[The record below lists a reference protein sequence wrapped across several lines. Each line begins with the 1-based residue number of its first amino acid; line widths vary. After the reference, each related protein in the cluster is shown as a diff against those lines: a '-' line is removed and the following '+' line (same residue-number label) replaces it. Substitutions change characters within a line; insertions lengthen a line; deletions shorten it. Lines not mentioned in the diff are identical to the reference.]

1 MMHLRYATLLLLL
14 FSAILQAEISV
25 EVGGFAPRFD
35 GQIENPES
43 ISVYDKDLQYEG
55 TLISYFGA
63 EADFEPWYLPTLRAN
78 YFNMSDSKNAL
89 LKEGKTFVEWD
100 YNGSITTWTDYQ
112 VLNLMLAK
120 DFYQQGRNLDL
131 FGRNLYTG
139 DLIFDLGLN
148 LKTID
153 YRFEVRQNGTIAD
166 NDFISVQSSIFMP
179 YFALS
184 YKVGYFTLFGEAS
197 GLALGEIKA
206 NSFKGALEY
215 RLARHIALRGGYMY
229 EDFEATE
236 KKDKIT
242 FKAAGAFGTI
252 RFYF

>member
-1 MMHLRYATLLLLL
+1 MRLRYASLFFLMFSMLLR
-14 FSAILQAEISV
+14 AEISL
-25 EVGGFAPRFD
+25 ELGGFTPRFD
-35 GQIENPES
+35 GEIENPS
-43 ISVYDKDLQYEG
+43 SVSVYDKDLQYKG

-63 EADFEPWYLPTLRAN
+63 EADFDAWYLPTLRAS

-89 LKEGKTFVEWD
+89 FPKGKTFVERD

-112 VLNLMLAK
+112 VFNAVIAK
-120 DFYQQGRNLDL
+120 DFYQQGRTIDI

-153 YRFEVRQNGTIAD
+153 YRFEVRQNGSTAE
-166 NDFISVQSSIFMP
+166 NDFISVQSSIYMP

-184 YKVGYFTLFGEAS
+184 YKAGYVTIFGEAS

-215 RLARHIALRGGYMY
+215 RFARHIALRGGYMY